1 MEHER
6 AAVVVVGAALD
17 GRDPAPQRLA
27 PVRLPLM
34 ALEKVQ
40 VVNEGDAVPEDA
52 TPHLLQVLLRHGKEG
67 GARDVVLAER
77 FRHELHVYGNEV
89 LVHHFVDSPFWN
101 EKDRYSPRHAR
112 GQVF

>member
-52 TPHLLQVLLRHGKEG
+52 TPHLLQVLLRHGEEG